1 MVDGRARAVQGSMR
15 TLSRPAPVPTFPPMP
30 APLAPPDPVAPP
42 PVPGEATPP
51 VDAPRCAN
59 CGTAASDAYCPRCG
73 QEQHD
78 LHRSVRS
85 IFGEAL
91 DSLAGW
97 DGKIPATLWQL
108 VRHPGA
114 LTTEFLAGRRVRYLR
129 PLRLYLTLSLVY
141 FLVLSIDWGASGR
154 SLNVQ
159 LGEAP
164 GRQPGAAARR
174 DSLAEARV
182 DSIGNARADSLVVA
196 RTARR
201 TRRTKAPPDTTTL
214 GGRIELA
221 FERRIERL
229 KQVPKAQRNR
239 AFTDAFF
246 KQIPNMV
253 FALVP
258 LVALLLRVAYRKSPL
273 FYAEHLVHA
282 LHLHAFAMLAL
293 LVVHVTP
300 GVWSVL
306 PLLALPAYVWVA
318 LRRVYG
324 GSRARTTVK
333 LTLVLGGYLLALTI
347 ALSLMSA
354 IIIFFFLGG

>member
-1 MVDGRARAVQGSMR
+1 
-15 TLSRPAPVPTFPPMP
+15 MP
-30 APLAPPDPVAPP
+30 APLAPPDHPIAPP
-42 PVPGEATPP
+42 PAPGEATPP

-59 CGTAASDAYCPRCG
+59 CGAAAGDAYCPRCG

-85 IFGEAL
+85 IVGEAL

-141 FLVLSIDWGASGR
+141 FLVLTLDWGAGGR
-154 SLNVQ
+154 SLVLQ
-159 LGEAP
+159 FDP
-164 GRQPGAAARR
+164 PAAARAAARARR
-174 DSLAEARV
+174 DSLAEARS
-182 DSIGNARADSLVVA
+182 DSIGNARADSLIANRQRRSA
-196 RTARR
+196 RQQARAKR
-201 TRRTKAPPDTTTL
+201 PVDTTTI
-214 GGRIELA
+214 GGRIEHA
-221 FERRIERL
+221 FEDRVERL
-229 KQVPKAQRNR
+229 RKLPKAQRNR
-239 AFTDAFF
+239 AFTTAFF
-246 KQIPNMV
+246 GQVPNMV

-258 LVALLLRVAYRKSPL
+258 LFALLLRVAYRKAPL

-300 GVWSVL
+300 GAWSMIPFL
-306 PLLALPAYVWVA
+306 TLPAYVWVA

-324 GSRARTTVK
+324 GSRTRTTVK
-333 LTLVLGGYLLALTI
+333 LTLVLGGYLIALTV
-347 ALSLMSA
+347 ALSLMAA

>member
-1 MVDGRARAVQGSMR
+1 MPDPLTLPDRA
-15 TLSRPAPVPTFPPMP
+15 APPVVPT
-30 APLAPPDPVAPP
+30 
-42 PVPGEATPP
+42 E
-51 VDAPRCAN
+51 DAASPIETPRCAN
-59 CGTAASDAYCPRCG
+59 CGTAAGDAYCPHCG

-97 DGKIPATLWQL
+97 DGKIPVTLWQL

-114 LTTEFLAGRRVRYLR
+114 LTTEFLAGRRARYLR

-141 FLVLSIDWGASGR
+141 FLVLSMDWGARGR

-159 LGEAP
+159 FDEAP
-164 GRQPGAAARR
+164 GRQADAAARR
-174 DSLAEARV
+174 DSLVEARS
-182 DSIGNARADSLVVA
+182 DSIGNARADSLVAA

-201 TRRTKAPPDTTTL
+201 ARRPKAPPDTTVL
-214 GGRIELA
+214 RGRIEHA

-229 KQVPKAQRNR
+229 RQLPKAQRNR
-239 AFTDAFF
+239 AFTNAFF
-246 KQIPNMV
+246 GQMPNMV

-258 LVALLLRVAYRKSPL
+258 LFALLLRLAYRKSSL
-273 FYAEHLVHA
+273 YYAEHLVHA

-300 GVWSVL
+300 GAWSVL

-333 LTLVLGGYLLALTI
+333 LTLVLGGYLVALTI
-347 ALSLMSA
+347 ALSLMA
-354 IIIFFFLGG
+354 AVIIFFFLDG

>member
-1 MVDGRARAVQGSMR
+1 MSVPV
-15 TLSRPAPVPTFPPMP
+15 APS
-30 APLAPPDPVAPP
+30 DPVAPP
-42 PVPGEATPP
+42 AAPTATAARI
-51 VDAPRCAN
+51 DTPRCAN
-59 CGTAASDAYCPRCG
+59 CGTPAGDAYCPRCG

-114 LTTEFLAGRRVRYLR
+114 LTTEFLAGRRARYLR

-141 FLVLSIDWGASGR
+141 FLVLSLDWGPKGR
-154 SLNVQ
+154 SLNLQ
-159 LGEAP
+159 FDRPANT
-164 GRQPGAAARR
+164 QAAARARR
-174 DSLAEARV
+174 DSLAEVRS
-182 DSIGNARADSLVVA
+182 DSIGNARADSLIA
-196 RTARR
+196 ARR
-201 TRRTKAPPDTTTL
+201 ARSARRQSGAKSPVDTTTIR
-214 GGRIELA
+214 GRMEWA
-221 FERRIERL
+221 FERRLERL
-229 KQVPKAQRNR
+229 QQLPKEQRNR
-239 AFTDAFF
+239 AFTSAFF
-246 KQIPNMV
+246 GQMPNMV

-258 LVALLLRVAYRKSPL
+258 LFALLLRVAYRKAPL

-300 GVWSVL
+300 GVWSVV
-306 PLLALPAYVWVA
+306 PFLALPAYVWVA

-324 GSRARTTVK
+324 GSRARTTAK
-333 LTLVLGGYLLALTI
+333 LTLVLGGYLIALTT
-347 ALSLMSA
+347 ALTLMA
-354 IIIFFFLGG
+354 GIIIFFFLGG